1 MIDENTPEF
10 SGNST
15 SRPTWSK
22 SSWQKAANSEV
33 FPVFLRIS
41 DVDSRILINKY
52 LGSSETHKCFDDV
65 NLSNLSDFPPV
76 IELTL
81 GTVEPGSHLPF
92 TIYVIIRWRLLC
104 NFPVVICLTVFD
116 VIDKMLKVC
125 ITHVRDSMQI
135 GCVCNNIWQ
144 T

>member
-22 SSWQKAANSEV
+22 FSWQKAANSEV

-52 LGSSETHKCFDDV
+52 LGSSETPKCFDDV

-81 GTVEPGSHLPF
+81 
-92 TIYVIIRWRLLC
+92 LL
-104 NFPVVICLTVFD
+104 NLEVTF
-116 VIDKMLKVC
+116 
-125 ITHVRDSMQI
+125 H
-135 GCVCNNIWQ
+135 
-144 T
+144 